1 MRRFDGQLATQPAA
15 ADGSCYVQHGNTKV
29 VCTVT
34 GPAEA
39 SMRTRQLHDRA
50 SVTVEVTYAA
60 FSGTERKRR
69 GRNDKYPPSSSPQEK
84 GPRLTGPRRVQEM
97 RTMLARTF
105 AQAILTHLHPRS
117 EITIQLHILSQDGG
131 VLAACVNAST
141 LALIDAGVPMTD
153 YVVAVSAAST
163 TVTATTAAAA
173 TADDDDGSGREPLLD
188 VNGIEESDLPTLTVA
203 TLGATEKITLLQMEN
218 KVPLAALEGML
229 AVAVDGCAKLR
240 DLLDRVVRRHGN
252 EVARSGA
259 L

>member
-1 MRRFDGQLATQPAA
+1 
-15 ADGSCYVQHGNTKV
+15 
-29 VCTVT
+29 
-34 GPAEA
+34 
-39 SMRTRQLHDRA
+39 
-50 SVTVEVTYAA
+50 
-60 FSGTERKRR
+60 
-69 GRNDKYPPSSSPQEK
+69 
-84 GPRLTGPRRVQEM
+84 
-97 RTMLARTF
+97 MLARTF

-153 YVVAVSAAST
+153 YVVAISAAST

-173 TADDDDGSGREPLLD
+173 TAATAGDDGSGREPLLD

-240 DLLDRVVRRHGN
+240 DLLDRVVRKHGN